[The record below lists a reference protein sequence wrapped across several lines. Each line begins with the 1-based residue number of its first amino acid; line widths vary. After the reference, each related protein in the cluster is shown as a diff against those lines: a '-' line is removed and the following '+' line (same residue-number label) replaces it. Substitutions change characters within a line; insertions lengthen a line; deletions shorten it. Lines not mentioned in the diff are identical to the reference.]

1 MTTKGLNELVVE
13 RIKYIR
19 HQRKMSQ
26 DQLSGLADLPIKYV
40 NRIENFK
47 TGFTIATLDK
57 IIQALGVTYQQFFDF
72 NVELNIEDDDP
83 SFQTNELLS
92 LVHDLEATT
101 NKLKHTLRK

>member
-57 IIQALGVTYQQFFDF
+57 IIHALGINYQQFFDF
-72 NVELNIEDDDP
+72 GSYSNIKDDDTV
-83 SFQTNELLS
+83 FQRNKMLKLT
-92 LVHDLEATT
+92 HDLADTIS
-101 NKLKHTLRK
+101 KLEKTLNE